1 MIETLII
8 SDIHLGS
15 DISKVKLLTSKLQFK
30 LESGQIHKLIL
41 LGDIF
46 QDINFK
52 RLKKNHWNF
61 ISLLRKF
68 SDKIE
73 IVWVY
78 GNHDEKIVDV
88 MSHLVG
94 IEVYEKYIWEHN
106 GKKCCAIH
114 GHQFDTSLTK
124 FSKIKEYFIEAYL
137 SIQKIKFL
145 HKIIAKCIFFG
156 ETSLREKVRD
166 GAIKLAKEEGYDIIF
181 CGHTHISEKHVE
193 YNIEYFNS
201 GCWTGDVGTM
211 VIQNDDT
218 ILYEFD
224 TKNDNNLLD
233 FK

>member
-15 DISKVKLLTSKLQFK
+15 DVSKVKQLTSKLQFK
-30 LESGQIHKLIL
+30 LESGEIRKLIL

-61 ISLLRKF
+61 LSLIRKF
-68 SDKIE
+68 SDNIE
-73 IVWVY
+73 IIWVY

-94 IEVYEKYIWEHN
+94 IEVYEKYIWEHK

-114 GHQFDTSLTK
+114 GHQFDESLNN
-124 FSKIKEYFIEAYL
+124 FYKIKNYFIEAYL
-137 SIQKIKFL
+137 SLQKIKFL
-145 HKIIAKCIFFG
+145 HKMIDRCISFG
-156 ETSLREKVRD
+156 EISLREDVRN
-166 GAIKLAKEEGYDIIF
+166 GAINLAKEEGYDIIF
-181 CGHTHISEKHVE
+181 CGHTHTPENYIED
-193 YNIEYFNS
+193 NIQYFNS

-211 VIQNDDT
+211 IIQNDNT
-218 ILYEFD
+218 VLYQFD
-224 TKNDNNLLD
+224 TFDIK
-233 FK
+233 